1 MEKQQLKTDCDNVI
15 EEKLMSIHEL
25 NQRLAE
31 SEERVSKMMRE
42 SLTGSTSTAVKRLQE
57 ELRKTRNE
65 IILKEEENAKLQ
77 FSLEESGRKYSNL
90 KKKIKY
96 AQSHWKEKETDYKTR
111 LENLDDE
118 FKAKLFALR
127 DKMQD
132 AYDSKLNEVSFLL
145 LYSSR

>member
-31 SEERVSKMMRE
+31 CEERVSKMMRE

-90 KKKIKY
+90 KKKINLI
-96 AQSHWKEKETDYKTR
+96 SSMVWNLKEK
-111 LENLDDE
+111 
-118 FKAKLFALR
+118 
-127 DKMQD
+127 
-132 AYDSKLNEVSFLL
+132 S
-145 LYSSR
+145 